1 MVPLA
6 PRKTPRALVLCRLA
20 LGLAAPLAVQLVATS
35 AFAQAPPAAASGA
48 ATGAAATGGPGVF
61 KDLQVMPKDVTKAQL
76 KAVMKEQSKALGVD
90 CDHCHKEPDMAAD
103 TPKKTIAREMMRM
116 TAELNKK
123 YRSTTNGKVTC
134 WSCHRGEKRPA
145 ESAK

>member
-1 MVPLA
+1 MVPLR
-6 PRKTPRALVLCRLA
+6 PRKTPRARSSVRLA
-20 LGLAAPLAVQLVATS
+20 LCLAVPLLAGS
-35 AFAQAPPAAASGA
+35 ASADIAPPTVAPA
-48 ATGAAATGGPGVF
+48 PGSAGTF

-76 KAVMKEQSKALGVD
+76 KTIMKEQSKALGVD

-103 TPKKTIAREMMRM
+103 HPKKVIAREMMKM

-123 YRSTTNGKVTC
+123 YRSSTNGKVTC